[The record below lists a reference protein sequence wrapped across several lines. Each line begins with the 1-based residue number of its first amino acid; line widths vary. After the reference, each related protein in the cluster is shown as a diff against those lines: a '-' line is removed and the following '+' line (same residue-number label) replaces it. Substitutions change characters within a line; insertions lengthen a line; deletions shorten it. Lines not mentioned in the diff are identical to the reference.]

1 MARSSDGSPRL
12 GLAAGL
18 GLAALGALGY
28 AELVSWARRAGVANP
43 ALGELESHLDDWMAE
58 LALSARHHYL
68 YTPVGRVHVLEAGE
82 GDDALVLLPGLAAS
96 AGEFGRLIKRLSS
109 RHRVVAID
117 RPGTGLSDPVS
128 FSGHPRD
135 PWVRVIAT
143 VVDQLCP
150 ERFILVGHS
159 VGGLA
164 AGAFATE
171 HPERVRRLVLLSP
184 LGLERRIPPHWN
196 LVLLP
201 GALDLMAA
209 ADRARRIRMLSRR
222 ASSAGGGVAPAPW
235 PSPME
240 AYRRGV
246 ALRFGPGS
254 DLAVLARL
262 VRPLALHPE
271 SLLLPGLGLVADRTI
286 VVWGSRDRQVPL
298 AGARVA
304 LSRQPILRLTV
315 VEGEGHTLPFAK
327 PGVVADLI
335 ESA

>member
-1 MARSSDGSPRL
+1 MRSGQRIPKPSAS
-12 GLAAGL
+12 AAGL

-28 AELVSWARRAGVANP
+28 ADLVGWARRAWVADP
-43 ALGELESHLDDWMAE
+43 PLGELESYLDGWMAE
-58 LALSARHHYL
+58 LGLSARHRYFH
-68 YTPVGRVHVLEAGE
+68 TEVGRVHVLEAGE
-82 GDDALVLLPGLAAS
+82 GEDALVLVPGLAAS
-96 AGEFGRLIKRLSS
+96 AGEFGPLIKRLAS

-117 RPGTGLSDPVS
+117 RPGTGLSDPIG
-128 FSGHPRD
+128 FSGHPRG

-143 VVDQLCP
+143 VADQLNL
-150 ERFILVGHS
+150 ESFTLVGHS

-164 AGAFATE
+164 AGAYATA

-184 LGLERRIPPHWN
+184 LGLERRIPLRWN

-201 GALDLMAA
+201 GAMDLIAA
-209 ADRARRIRMLSRR
+209 ADRARQIRMVSRR
-222 ASSAGGGVAPAPW
+222 ASSAGGGGAPAPW

-254 DLAVLARL
+254 ELAVLARL
-262 VRPLALHPE
+262 MRPLALHPQ
-271 SLLLPGLGLVADRTI
+271 SLLVPGLGLVADRTI
-286 VVWGSRDRQVPL
+286 LVWGSRDRQLPL
-298 AGARVA
+298 ASGRAA
-304 LSRQPILRLTV
+304 LGRHPGLRLRV

-335 ESA
+335 EGG

>member
-1 MARSSDGSPRL
+1 
-12 GLAAGL
+12 
-18 GLAALGALGY
+18 
-28 AELVSWARRAGVANP
+28 
-43 ALGELESHLDDWMAE
+43 
-58 LALSARHHYL
+58 
-68 YTPVGRVHVLEAGE
+68 
-82 GDDALVLLPGLAAS
+82 
-96 AGEFGRLIKRLSS
+96 
-109 RHRVVAID
+109 
-117 RPGTGLSDPVS
+117 
-128 FSGHPRD
+128 
-135 PWVRVIAT
+135 
-143 VVDQLCP
+143 
-150 ERFILVGHS
+150 
-159 VGGLA
+159 
-164 AGAFATE
+164 
-171 HPERVRRLVLLSP
+171 
-184 LGLERRIPPHWN
+184 
-196 LVLLP
+196 
-201 GALDLMAA
+201 
-209 ADRARRIRMLSRR
+209 
-222 ASSAGGGVAPAPW
+222 
-235 PSPME
+235 ME